1 MNLSKTSKLP
11 VIKEI
16 IDNFD
21 YIKGTTFFKY
31 PSTAKIQ
38 RKGNSQMRSEKLL

>member
-21 YIKGTTFFKY
+21 YIKGTKFFKY
-31 PSTAKIQ
+31 PSTAKNSKK
-38 RKGNSQMRSEKLL
+38 RK